1 VASRRANGQNR
12 PTVLRVLPLVRRLLA
27 LAAVPLALDGCL
39 VLSDPDFQG
48 QDECLPSFVTN
59 EADPLLWSTP
69 RIPAQ
74 VGGPVE
80 FRGSLPMRSC
90 ALVKTYAARV
100 FVDGTLKLEQAVP
113 PNGADTRN
121 VAVVVGVDGL
131 SRGCHQIH
139 LYVSSRFA
147 PAASDF
153 KQPERSGDLAY
164 VVWRFSNDAS
174 ALAENC
180 GEAP

>member
-1 VASRRANGQNR
+1 MRA
-12 PTVLRVLPLVRRLLA
+12 LRLVRRLLG
-27 LAAVPLALDGCL
+27 LAVVPLALDGCL

-48 QDECLPSFVTN
+48 QDECSPSFVTN

-74 VGGPVE
+74 AGDPVE
-80 FRGSLPMRSC
+80 FRGSVPMKSC
-90 ALVKTYAARV
+90 ALVKTYRARV
-100 FVDGTLKLEQAVP
+100 FVDNVLKLEQSVP
-113 PNGADTRN
+113 ATGTDSRN
-121 VAVVVGVDGL
+121 VAVVVAVDKL
-131 SRGCHQIH
+131 SKGCHQIH

-153 KQPERSGDLAY
+153 KQPERAGDLAY
-164 VVWRFSNDAS
+164 LVWRFSNDAN

-180 GEAP
+180 GGAP